1 MEHGRKRFVGLDLA
15 KRSIEV
21 RILGEGEGSER
32 HGGVKTDG
40 KDRERPAS
48 LLRKDDVVGREA
60 CSVAFLLGRYLRETA
75 GRTVYILNPGKPQRN
90 KKKNRWSWSP

>member
-1 MEHGRKRFVGLDLA
+1 LKSVYSAREKGRNGT
-15 KRSIEV
+15 S
-21 RILGEGEGSER
+21 
-32 HGGVKTDG
+32 GVKTDG
-40 KDRERPAS
+40 KGGERPAS

-60 CSVAFLLGRYLRETA
+60 CSVAFLLGRYLRETV